1 MYILI
6 NDQDKNSKTQKAQS
20 DFLIFLT
27 VFWNLSRIY
36 LGCKLWKEIHFCHQA
51 FGNFHSHKGVFLG
64 GPVVK
69 NPPANGGDTGSIP
82 GLERSPEEGNGSPLQ
97 YFAWEIL
104 GTEKT
109 TVGSRESDTT

>member
-1 MYILI
+1 MA
-6 NDQDKNSKTQKAQS
+6 KTKTQKVQS

-27 VFWNLSRIY
+27 VFWNLSHIY

-51 FGNFHSHKGVFLG
+51 FGNFHSHKGGFLG

-69 NPPANGGDTGSIP
+69 NPPANGGNTGSIP
-82 GLERSPEEGNGSPLQ
+82 GLERSPEEGNGNPLQ

-109 TVGSRESDTT
+109 TVGSQESDTT